1 MADMNL
7 HEEDEEVSSKEQT
20 SSTSNV
26 EEEKQGLDDTLPF
39 GGESSLAQS
48 SILTDEEHILRYRE
62 TQTSLSLALL
72 TSQENERRR
81 IQALPAHLRGTR
93 LAEREAELET
103 SRQKNA
109 ARATMVV
116 LPDAFRM
123 LNSWTKADWLAWE
136 QKQCQID
143 NLRQSGSCRDK
154 MSDTFN
160 EGVIFRMIVMVRGH
174 GELMHLPLL
183 EITDQMLCNY
193 ADSNPDLFRGYLR
206 DEFKELNTNTI
217 EISMKTVLMEN
228 LTKLD
233 MFSSTSITNCLD
245 LIKVIEENKLGKGCH
260 ISTAEYTLVRNWF
273 KNKLWLSS
281 VMTGLTPTTINS
293 IGVKLFDGPV
303 ADRPKNIQELLE
315 LLLREHKGLMALL
328 VLCEQQLGPI
338 HGLKRTREDRNLEKE
353 SGRGG
358 EAEVTLR
365 GEAEVT
371 LKLDRSL
378 VERGGLV
385 MELRPHKVQLI
396 PRNLVARC
404 ATTK

>member
-1 MADMNL
+1 MADMIIQ
-7 HEEDEEVSSKEQT
+7 EEDEEVSSKEQT

-72 TSQENERRR
+72 TSQENEKRR
-81 IQALPAHLRGTR
+81 IQSLPAHLR
-93 LAEREAELET
+93 
-103 SRQKNA
+103 
-109 ARATMVV
+109 
-116 LPDAFRM
+116 
-123 LNSWTKADWLAWE
+123 
-136 QKQCQID
+136 
-143 NLRQSGSCRDK
+143 
-154 MSDTFN
+154 
-160 EGVIFRMIVMVRGH
+160 
-174 GELMHLPLL
+174 
-183 EITDQMLCNY
+183 EI
-193 ADSNPDLFRGYLR
+193 
-206 DEFKELNTNTI
+206 
-217 EISMKTVLMEN
+217 
-228 LTKLD
+228 
-233 MFSSTSITNCLD
+233 
-245 LIKVIEENKLGKGCH
+245 
-260 ISTAEYTLVRNWF
+260 RNWF
-273 KNKLWLSS
+273 KNKLWLAS
-281 VMTGLTPTTINS
+281 VMTDLTPTTINS
-293 IGVKLFDGPV
+293 IGVKLFDGAV

-378 VERGGLV
+378 VERGDW
-385 MELRPHKVQLI
+385 
-396 PRNLVARC
+396 
-404 ATTK
+404 